1 MFGLLFNY
9 FLKDIFLVFLWMW
22 ILYFITLYDCG
33 NLLLNKVKKI
43 SIPFIM
49 NLLFLIRRAISQHIL
64 RLIHQIFLPT
74 MPSAI
79 AFISYILPTIMLFL
93 QYILSL
99 NTRNRLMKIWSC
111 LPYIVFVCFINVKC
125 PSTTWWWRDTL
136 VWWKDFLEIAVGDW
150 TRFLNYFAYW
160 FYVLTG
166 LLILFAFLILLK
178 THISLY
184 GCIMSCLSTCL
195 ESIGLNLLLLFLPL
209 FSKFVNSFLQ
219 EVDDL
224 IEIKSKE
231 DFEDILIEYKVFDR
245 FSKFRYELE
254 QDLRDTKP
262 LKC

>member
-1 MFGLLFNY
+1 MFGLLFKY
-9 FLKDIFLVFLWMW
+9 FLKDIFLVFLR
-22 ILYFITLYDCG
+22 ILYYATLHDFVKFC
-33 NLLLNKVKKI
+33 LIKLKKI

-74 MPSAI
+74 IPSAI
-79 AFISYILPTIMLFL
+79 TLISYILPTIMLFL

-99 NTRNRLMKIWSC
+99 NTSNRLIKIWSC

-125 PSTTWWWRDTL
+125 SSTTWWWRDTL
-136 VWWKDFLEIAVGDW
+136 VWWKGFLEIAVGDLLG
-150 TRFLNYFAYW
+150 FLNYFAYW
-160 FYVLTG
+160 FYVLTS
-166 LLILFAFLILLK
+166 LLILFTLLILLK
-178 THISLY
+178 THISLC

-195 ESIGLNLLLLFLPL
+195 ESIGLNLMLFFLPL
-209 FSKFVNSFLQ
+209 FSKFVYSFLQ

-231 DFEDILIEYKVFDR
+231 DFEDILIEYNIFDR
-245 FSKFRYELE
+245 LSKCRNELE